1 MPEKLIPKIE
11 KQDITAPIM
20 QPGGT
25 AIVLQRHERYER
37 SRNAPNAGSL
47 QPEAADAALHR
58 DEAFFKDIVAQEID
72 GSETMVLFVSSDT
85 QYAGNGR
92 RSLETAQLAQN
103 AAESVFQ
110 EAGVDPESRIINLSK
125 SFKTKRHSPTD
136 QDIRPMAHL
145 REPQI
150 FDTPAYVDHLRQKY
164 GAEEG
169 AGTGI
174 STGAWAAHEMDS
186 EKEIREETGAE
197 GVYTML
203 DRTKQGI
210 SVLARYAAAF
220 HEANPDKR
228 LIIWATSH
236 YDTISPLVKDAT
248 NTEFSEYLPVDY
260 GAGVVMNIE
269 PGSRE
274 VGLTAQAQRVVLP
287 LGQRAIN
294 GARQ

>member
-1 MPEKLIPKIE
+1 
-11 KQDITAPIM
+11 
-20 QPGGT
+20 
-25 AIVLQRHERYER
+25 
-37 SRNAPNAGSL
+37 
-47 QPEAADAALHR
+47 
-58 DEAFFKDIVAQEID
+58 
-72 GSETMVLFVSSDT
+72 
-85 QYAGNGR
+85 
-92 RSLETAQLAQN
+92 
-103 AAESVFQ
+103 
-110 EAGVDPESRIINLSK
+110 
-125 SFKTKRHSPTD
+125 
-136 QDIRPMAHL
+136 MAHL